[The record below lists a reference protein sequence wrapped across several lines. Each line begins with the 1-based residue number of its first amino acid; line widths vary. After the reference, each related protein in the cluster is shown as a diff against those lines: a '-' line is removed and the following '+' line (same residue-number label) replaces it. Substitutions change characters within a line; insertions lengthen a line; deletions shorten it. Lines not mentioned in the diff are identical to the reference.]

1 MIVPINT
8 NPYGAF
14 YFWRAKNQFI
24 ILLLLAMSSLPAG
37 FFDDESQQLVAE
49 GVSLKKQSKNIENS
63 LNNEV
68 NTFLDEVV
76 HFTYLVI

>member
-1 MIVPINT
+1 
-8 NPYGAF
+8 
-14 YFWRAKNQFI
+14 
-24 ILLLLAMSSLPAG
+24 MSSLPAG

-68 NTFLDEVV
+68 NIFLNEV
-76 HFTYLVI
+76 FLYYLCNYSPTYDTR